1 MLIPALLVVG
11 AVVGFASMTNRTTWV
26 PTAGEITSGR
36 AIASR
41 KVQNHGRNGKAVL
54 RRDAKFLANQQQ
66 VPVSDVTGGTRFAH
80 LSTGLHWRIIEAIR

>member
-11 AVVGFASMTNRTTWV
+11 AAVGFVPMTNLPTRV
-26 PTAGEITSGR
+26 PTAGEIASGR

-54 RRDAKFLANQQQ
+54 RRDANFLLTNNRSQF
-66 VPVSDVTGGTRFAH
+66 VM
-80 LSTGLHWRIIEAIR
+80 